1 MVKLWSKKASQ
12 GVTTGPVGGMCCV
25 MSTKKEILNREAGFL
40 RACLRET
47 QGEPEH
53 VAQALEITGRQLK
66 SRLKLH
72 AIEPRRFRPKPKRP
86 KDPKKGRLHTAL
98 RELEVGHI
106 RQALRTSHGRIGDAA
121 RMLNISRSSIY
132 RKLEVYR
139 IDPGKVGSGD
149 LLRRKTS
156 LRVQRHRIEE
166 GLIKQALHETGGD
179 VAAAAAWLGC
189 DRSRLYRAFERAGR
203 PE

>member
-1 MVKLWSKKASQ
+1 
-12 GVTTGPVGGMCCV
+12 
-25 MSTKKEILNREAGFL
+25 MSTKKNILEREARFL
-40 RACLRET
+40 RACLREAK
-47 QGEPEH
+47 GDPEQ
-53 VAQALEITGRQLK
+53 VTQALELTARQLK
-66 SRLKLH
+66 TRLKLH

-86 KDPKKGRLHTAL
+86 KDPKKGRLHMAL
-98 RELEVGHI
+98 KELEVAHI
-106 RQALRTSHGRIGDAA
+106 QQALRTSHGRIGDAA

-156 LRVQRHRIEE
+156 LRGQRHRIEE
-166 GLIKQALHETGGD
+166 SLIKEALHETGGD

-189 DRSRLYRAFERAGR
+189 DRSRLYRAFDRTGR
-203 PE
+203 PA